1 MKLIFEDITTDQTYN
16 YKLEIESIVYN
27 RNNLDEDIVNLVGE
41 NFADHLILEF
51 NNNSKF
57 IKDALEIDD
66 FKVSYI
72 GINSPTILLNFQC
85 DKLIDDST
93 LMSVLGRYTTK
104 SYEEQFEVEEEQATI
119 LFKPMRGELKVYLS
133 YS

>member
-57 IKDALEIDD
+57 ILEGN
-66 FKVSYI
+66 VS
-72 GINSPTILLNFQC
+72 
-85 DKLIDDST
+85 
-93 LMSVLGRYTTK
+93 
-104 SYEEQFEVEEEQATI
+104 
-119 LFKPMRGELKVYLS
+119 
-133 YS
+133 